1 MSVSDRLCYKYV
13 HSSFLCL
20 SLLLLAA
27 AGCGGT
33 SSLSTT
39 KVLSSIAASPA
50 TANLAAG
57 ATQQFTATAT
67 NLGGSLIDVTAT
79 ATWTVVNTSVATVAA
94 DGLATGVAAGST
106 TITASLP
113 SGASGSASITVT
125 LPGGAGTNI
134 VTWHVDNNR
143 SGLNPN
149 ETSLTP
155 ANVAAGTFGKLFSYL
170 VDGYAYAEPLLMS
183 NVTINGALHNVLY
196 VATENDTVYAF
207 DADSYGTG
215 APLWKTSLLKANE
228 GPIGGPIQPYE
239 GVTSTPVIDQK

>member
-1 MSVSDRLCYKYV
+1 MSVSDRRCYKYV

-33 SSLSTT
+33 SSLSSSSTT

-50 TANLAAG
+50 TAHLAAG

-79 ATWTVVNTSVATVAA
+79 ATWTVANTSVATVAA

-113 SGASGSASITVT
+113 SGASGSASI
-125 LPGGAGTNI
+125 
-134 VTWHVDNNR
+134 R
-143 SGLNPN
+143 
-149 ETSLTP
+149 
-155 ANVAAGTFGKLFSYL
+155 
-170 VDGYAYAEPLLMS
+170 
-183 NVTINGALHNVLY
+183 
-196 VATENDTVYAF
+196 
-207 DADSYGTG
+207 
-215 APLWKTSLLKANE
+215 
-228 GPIGGPIQPYE
+228 
-239 GVTSTPVIDQK
+239 VTSIQTKRR